1 MSFAFTKA
9 NLAKIARL
17 RERYPQPQALMLP
30 LLWLAQ
36 EQEGWLVPGV
46 FDVVATVSETSP
58 MEVYQVATFYTMFHL
73 SPVGKYHIQVCKT
86 LSCQLRGQGAI
97 LSALKEKL
105 GIDVGETTEDG
116 RFTLSEVEC
125 LGSCGTAPMMQVN
138 ETNYEDLSVEAL
150 DAILEQLS

>member
-36 EQEGWLVPGV
+36 EQEGWLTPGV
-46 FDVVATVSETSP
+46 FDVVATFTETSP
-58 MEVYQVATFYTMFHL
+58 MEVYQAATFYTMFHL
-73 SPVGKYHIQVCKT
+73 SPVGTHHIQVCKT
-86 LSCQLRGQGAI
+86 LSCKLRGQSAI
-97 LSALKEKL
+97 LSALKKKL

-116 RFTLSEVEC
+116 RCTLSEVEC

-138 ETNYEDLSVEAL
+138 ETNYEELCVEAL